1 MSSDNT
7 PKPFEWLSGGLFF
20 GKGKGGIES
29 VDSCKDVLQLLNG
42 INENLTAIVLEPE
55 KESSKEESASSSL
68 DKTAAEDSNKGGDDG
83 ANPAPS
89 KFLEARLNRVRVLLY
104 DERRSTSQQEH
115 RWSSPTVAGA
125 TMQALTG
132 DGLKHLMPKLIEFLP
147 RLSFESR
154 KHVATVFNYLLV
166 CGFEGSDRD
175 LYKPIMASFSDYVEK
190 NFDLILTNIV
200 KGYDCSIHG
209 VTDVGLHCGAMYRS
223 CLKHV
228 NLYRELVSTTERVE
242 RYILPLLDKYV
253 HVPNFDISSCAM
265 ESLRLVFTAGS
276 DGSFVSDESAQRQM
290 AELAA
295 SFLTRD
301 YEMIWDERFNPKLM
315 SDQSNYMT
323 KRVALQILSTVLL
336 TRSNYAI
343 MIKYVNSRK
352 NLILVM
358 HLLRDTS
365 PHITLDAFH
374 VFKVFV
380 ANPNKIP
387 EVTKILKDNSP
398 KLCAYLETLHY
409 DKEASDTQF
418 RDEKALIIATLRSM

>member
-1 MSSDNT
+1 MPSDNT

-29 VDSCKDVLQLLNG
+29 VDSTKDVLQLLNG
-42 INENLTAIVLEPE
+42 IDENLKSILSEPE
-55 KESSKEESASSSL
+55 KTEPSKEE
-68 DKTAAEDSNKGGDDG
+68 AEKSEDAKGDD
-83 ANPAPS
+83 AADPSPS

-104 DERRSTSQQEH
+104 DERRATSQQEH
-115 RWSSPTVAGA
+115 RWSSPAVAGA

-132 DGLKHLMPKLIEFLP
+132 DGLKHLLPTLIEIMP

-154 KHVATVFNYLLV
+154 KHVAAVFNYLLV

-175 LYKPIMASFSDYVEK
+175 LYKPIMAAFSNYVGK
-190 NFDLILTNIV
+190 NFDSILTHILQ
-200 KGYDCSIHG
+200 GYDGSTHG
-209 VTDVGLHCGAMYRS
+209 ATDVGLHCGSMYRS

-228 NLYRELVSTTERVE
+228 NLYSELVATTERVE
-242 RYILPLLDKYV
+242 RFVLPLLDNYV

-265 ESLRLVFTAGS
+265 ETLKLVFTAGS
-276 DGSFVSDESAQRQM
+276 DGTFVGDETSQRQM

-301 YEMIWDERFNPKLM
+301 YEMIWDQRFNPKLM

-398 KLCAYLETLHY
+398 KLCAYLETLHN

-418 RDEKALIIATLRSM
+418 RDEKALIISTLRTL